1 MSIVQLDLVAET
13 LKDVASELVLPAY
26 LNLGAGDVREKTPGD
41 LVTVIDE
48 QVEAALARRL
58 PALLPGS
65 ILIGEE
71 SVHRDPGIL
80 KGLGEEYVWLLDPL
94 DGTGNFV
101 KGRPHFAIMLAL
113 LRRGH
118 AIASWIYAPVSGDLV
133 MAEHGGGVFYQNT
146 LQGGQ
151 QNQRIAFA
159 ADLSSKPPTKPPAK
173 PPAQPSMGPSASPSA
188 SDLSGVVYSRYMPD
202 DIRQWILTRTDE
214 SFRTHLPR
222 GAAAA
227 EYPRLLHKEV
237 DFLLYW
243 RTLPWDH
250 VPGVLMVNEAG
261 GKAQRLDGRPYTALD
276 QGVGLLV
283 ASDAEAWEH
292 VLRRLEMNKLS
303 H

>member
-26 LNLGAGDVREKTPGD
+26 LNLGAGDVREKGPGD

-80 KGLGEEYVWLLDPL
+80 KGLGAEYVWLLDPL

-101 KGRPHFAIMLAL
+101 KGLPHFAIMLAL
-113 LRRGH
+113 LKRGH
-118 AIASWIYAPVSGDLV
+118 AVASWIFAPVSGDLV
-133 MAEHGGGVFYQNT
+133 MAEQGGGVFYQNT
-146 LQGGQ
+146 LKAGH
-151 QNQRIAFA
+151 QNQRIALA
-159 ADLSSKPPTKPPAK
+159 
-173 PPAQPSMGPSASPSA
+173 ASPSA
-188 SDLSGVVYSRYMPD
+188 NLSGVVYSRYMPD
-202 DIRQWILTRTDE
+202 DIRQWVMTRADE
-214 SFRTHLPR
+214 NFHTYRPR

-261 GKAQRLDGRPYTALD
+261 GKAQRPDGRPYTALD
-276 QGVGLLV
+276 QGVGLLI
-283 ASDAEAWEH
+283 ASNAETWEQ
-292 VLRRLEMNKLS
+292 VLRQLEMTKMAQRNKV
-303 H
+303 

>member
-26 LNLGAGDVREKTPGD
+26 LNLGVGDVREKTPGD

-80 KGLGEEYVWLLDPL
+80 KGLGAEYVWLLDPL

-101 KGRPHFAIMLAL
+101 KGVPHFAIMLAL
-113 LRRGH
+113 LKRGH
-118 AIASWIYAPVSGDLV
+118 AIASWIFAPVSGDLV
-133 MAEHGGGVFYQNT
+133 MAEQGGGVFYQNT
-146 LQGGQ
+146 LKTGQ
-151 QNQRIAFA
+151 QNQRIG
-159 ADLSSKPPTKPPAK
+159 LSTSPATS
-173 PPAQPSMGPSASPSA
+173 PATSPST

-202 DIRQWILTRTDE
+202 DIRQWVTKRTDD

-227 EYPRLLHKEV
+227 EYPRLLHREV

-283 ASDAEAWEH
+283 ASDDEAWEQ
-292 VLRRLEMNKLS
+292 VLRRLEMNKMS
-303 H
+303 R